1 MYTAKVENKKGDIL
15 RLTGNE
21 SYEVL
26 DIDGLTPGNA
36 QITTAATGVMDGER
50 LQHTRIEKR
59 NIVIKIK
66 PMEPVEQN
74 RINLYKFFRL
84 KEFIKFYYKN
94 SNRDVYIEG
103 YTESVTGSLFSE
115 KEILQISIICPDP
128 FFKELSPTVS
138 DASQVEALFEFPFA
152 IRVEGVSISEI
163 NMEKTKNIYNK
174 SDLTTG
180 VRIFLNARG
189 KVKNPTIYNRN
200 TGEKFGLNIVLQE
213 GDRVTISTI
222 SGRKSVILERN
233 GEIQNILKYVSKKP
247 TWFQL
252 EPGDNAF
259 VYEIEEGGENLMIEF
274 ETNVLYEG
282 V

>member
-66 PMEPVEQN
+66 PTEPVEQN

>member
-36 QITTAATGVMDGER
+36 QITTAATGGMDGER
-50 LQHTRIEKR
+50 LQHTSIEKR

-66 PMEPVEQN
+66 PTEPVEQN

-84 KEFIKFYYKN
+84 KEIIKFYYKN

>member
-1 MYTAKVENKKGDIL
+1 MYTAKVENKKGDTL

-115 KEILQISIICPDP
+115 KEIIQISIICPDP

-152 IRVEGVSISEI
+152 IGVEGVSISEI
-163 NMEKTKNIYNK
+163 NIEKTKNIYNK